1 MPQSRVA
8 PPSSP
13 SSSPSPAHESLP
25 EELLAAVAAR
35 FRVLGAPSR
44 LRILDA
50 LMARPMGM
58 TELGEATGLE
68 ASNLSR
74 QLAEL
79 ERAGCVTRTRVGRE
93 VKAGVSDPSLRQL
106 CELVCGALRNQALR
120 SAEALGATSPSPS
133 APPGAGQAARAR
145 NGA

>member
-1 MPQSRVA
+1 MSKSRPEPA
-8 PPSSP
+8 LGS
-13 SSSPSPAHESLP
+13 AHETLP

-35 FRVLGAPSR
+35 FRVLGTPSR

-50 LMARPMGM
+50 LMAGPMGM
-58 TELGEATGLE
+58 TALGEATGLE

-79 ERAGCVTRTRVGRE
+79 ERAGCVSRTRVGRE
-93 VKAGVSDPSLRQL
+93 VQAQVSDPSLREL

-120 SAEALGATSPSPS
+120 SVEALGAASWSPG
-133 APPGAGQAARAR
+133 APPDAGRSARSRKGA
-145 NGA
+145 